1 MKLYHIDRLG
11 RLKDGQRIELIPLSE
26 LSGPVGKSR
35 FARQLFPEGVSHHG
49 AQYLDTESVYKRFLG
64 RTYNNFELLEVFN
77 IEALVNDV
85 KLSCSKSI
93 ELVFELVR
101 QRYFPGKPSRMTSLC
116 AVDNPE
122 ARGWKSLK
130 ADEKQLFKIIAPDD
144 TPSFDG
150 AFLHGGLALNRDS
163 FENWKIDFS
172 ISELFDLAYAYWS
185 GESTTSPQYEY
196 LVQLPIAQIHLVHAS

>member
-11 RLKDGQRIELIPLSE
+11 TLKDGQRIELIPLSE

-49 AQYLDTESVYKRFLG
+49 AQYLDTESVYKQFFG
-64 RTYNNFELLEVFN
+64 RTNNNLELFN
-77 IEALVNDV
+77 IKALVDDV
-85 KLSCSKSI
+85 ELSCSKSI

-101 QRYFPGKPSRMTSLC
+101 QRYFPEKPSRMTSLC

-122 ARGWKSLK
+122 ARGWRSLK
-130 ADEKQLFKIIAPDD
+130 ADEKQLFEIIAQDN

-150 AFLHGGLALNRDS
+150 AFLRGGLALNRDS

-185 GESTTSPQYEY
+185 GESTDSPQCEY

>member
-1 MKLYHIDRLG
+1 MGNGLSLYRCPNSVGQLESRGLHG
-11 RLKDGQRIELIPLSE
+11 SCFLKVFRIMVLNIWTQ
-26 LSGPVGKSR
+26 K
-35 FARQLFPEGVSHHG
+35 
-49 AQYLDTESVYKRFLG
+49 VYI
-64 RTYNNFELLEVFN
+64 NNFELLEVFN

-130 ADEKQLFKIIAPDD
+130 ADEKQLFEIIAPDD

-185 GESTTSPQYEY
+185 GESTSSPQYEY

>member
-11 RLKDGQRIELIPLSE
+11 TLKDGQRIELIPLSE
-26 LSGPVGKSR
+26 LSGSVGKSR
-35 FARQLFPEGVSHHG
+35 FARQLFPEGISHHG

-130 ADEKQLFKIIAPDD
+130 ADEKQLFEIIAPDD

-172 ISELFDLAYAYWS
+172 ISELFDLAYDFL
-185 GESTTSPQYEY
+185 G
-196 LVQLPIAQIHLVHAS
+196 